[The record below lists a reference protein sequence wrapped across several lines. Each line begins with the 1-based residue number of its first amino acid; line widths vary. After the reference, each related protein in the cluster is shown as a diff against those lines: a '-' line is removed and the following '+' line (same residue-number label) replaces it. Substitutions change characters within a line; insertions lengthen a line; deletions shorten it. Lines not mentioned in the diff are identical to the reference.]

1 MSYRLLAASDQHW
14 RPSNVMGVANTDLAR
29 QLGATAL
36 GTRLWRLAP
45 GQASTWHRHEVTE
58 ELYLLMEG
66 TGRVRVEGETLTVE
80 PGTALMV
87 EPETLR
93 QLFNDTDADQLWLVV
108 GAPPEMASTQ
118 EMTEED
124 IARRYP
130 DGLTAMPP
138 ELEGGT

>member
-1 MSYRLLAASDQHW
+1 
-14 RPSNVMGVANTDLAR
+14 
-29 QLGATAL
+29 
-36 GTRLWRLAP
+36 
-45 GQASTWHRHEVTE
+45 
-58 ELYLLMEG
+58 MEG
-66 TGRVRVEGETLTVE
+66 TGRVRLESETLTVE

-108 GAPPEMASTQ
+108 GAPPEMASTL

-138 ELEGGT
+138 ELEGGP

>member
-1 MSYRLLAASDQHW
+1 MAYRVLTAAEQHW

-29 QLGATAL
+29 QLGAGAL
-36 GTRLWRLAP
+36 GARLWRLEP

-66 TGRVRVEGETLTVE
+66 TGRARVGGETLTLQ
-80 PGTALMV
+80 PGTSMLV
-87 EPETLR
+87 DPGTLR
-93 QLFNDTDADQLWLVV
+93 QLFNDTDADQLWLVM
-108 GAPPEMASTQ
+108 GAPPEMASTK

-124 IARRYP
+124 IALRYP

-138 ELEGGT
+138 ELG